1 MRRLAVLLISAA
13 VLPAVAQTPAA
24 EPAPAPTAPKP
35 GPRLFFS
42 RDFPGSAPA
51 YIQVT
56 LEKTGDVE
64 YREAVDDDLPLK
76 FKLSAAN
83 TEEMFGL
90 ADKLD
95 DFKHALEA
103 PVKVAFMG
111 TKTFRYENGS
121 QKSEVKFNYSQDLN
135 AQALLDW
142 FERLAETA
150 QARIDLE
157 RAAKY
162 DHLGVM
168 KALLHVEGELDRGR
182 LAAPEQF
189 LPMLDRIANNEVYM
203 HTARVH
209 ASEIAE
215 TIRGPKK

>member
-1 MRRLAVLLISAA
+1 MRWAAALLLAA
-13 VLPAVAQTPAA
+13 LPAAWAA
-24 EPAPAPTAPKP
+24 DA
-35 GPRLFFS
+35 PRLFFS
-42 RDFPGSAPA
+42 REFPGSVPP

-56 LEKTGDVE
+56 VEKTGDVE

-76 FKLSAAN
+76 FKLNESD
-83 TEEMFGL
+83 TGEMFGL
-90 ADKLD
+90 AEKLEY
-95 DFKHALEA
+95 FKHPLEA

-111 TKTFRYENGS
+111 TKTFRYENGA

-150 QARIDLE
+150 QERISLE

-168 KALLHVEGELDRGR
+168 KALLLMEGSLDRGR

-189 LPMLDRIANNEVYM
+189 LPILDRIAANEIYM
-203 HTARVH
+203 HTARVR
-209 ASEIAE
+209 AAEIAE
-215 TIRGPKK
+215 MIRGPKK